1 MNWFI
6 NIILQALNF
15 FYIIS
20 GNYGLAIIL
29 LTIAINIALY
39 PLTLSSIVQMAAI
52 QKIQPKINEIQKKH
66 KEKPDQMQKE
76 IMEIYKKERIN
87 PLGGCLP
94 LLLKIPFLIAL
105 FVSLQ
110 SQEFIKMINMAHGRA
125 GFLWINNLA
134 KPDPYYIL
142 IILIAATTY
151 FAQKT
156 MPGSGQ
162 QQTAGMMLIMPIFI
176 AIISIS
182 FPSGVQIYW
191 VISNLVAIAQQ
202 IYIAKYVSRE
212 TF

>member
-1 MNWFI
+1 MSWFI
-6 NIILQALNF
+6 NIMLQALNF

-20 GNYGLAIIL
+20 GNYGYAIIL

-39 PLTLSSIVQMAAI
+39 PLTLSSIVQMAAM
-52 QKIQPKINEIQKKH
+52 QKIQPKISEIQKKH
-66 KEKPDQMQKE
+66 KDKPDQMQKE
-76 IMEIYKKERIN
+76 IMELYKAEKIN

-110 SQEFIKMINMAHGRA
+110 SQEFIKMINNAPGKSN
-125 GFLWINNLA
+125 FLWISNLNA
-134 KPDPYYIL
+134 YDPYYVL
-142 IILIAATTY
+142 VVLIAITTY
-151 FAQKT
+151 FAQAT
-156 MPGSGQ
+156 MPGAAQ
-162 QQTAGMMLIMPIFI
+162 QQNKGMMLFMPLII
-176 AIISIS
+176 AVISYR

-202 IYIAKYVSRE
+202 LYIARNVSRE